1 MKKRDKII
9 ALVAVVVF
17 FLSLFVGAA
26 LLDDAVI
33 SRSTFTAIIVIETVL
48 LVAYLVYLFCKHF
61 SAAKRAKKSREERRE
76 ATMSATLKHV
86 SGLPIAKDLPVEMFY
101 GPDKI
106 TFKKGGQEIT
116 VSREKVT
123 GIDLVM
129 GEGSARKAMSGA
141 ATGKYVVGGAAGAT
155 VGALAAIA
163 PRLVISYTSEGKSK
177 SITLDTAA
185 SGTFASRVVKDFQQT
200 HNQKRSTVEL

>member
-1 MKKRDKII
+1 MGDTVI
-9 ALVAVVVF
+9 
-17 FLSLFVGAA
+17 
-26 LLDDAVI
+26 AVI
-33 SRSTFTAIIVIETVL
+33 IIV
-48 LVAYLVYLFCKHF
+48 LFCGGLLFISYRGYKK
-61 SAAKRAKKSREERRE
+61 AKANKRATAAIEKRLG

-116 VSREKVT
+116 VARDKVT

-129 GEGSARKAMSGA
+129 REGSARKAMSGA

-200 HNQKRSTVEL
+200 HAQKRSTVEL